1 MICVQC
7 KMCCAWTYSICIF
20 LRSTERLGNTTD
32 DQRLLNYL
40 LQDYKN
46 RRLVRPVKDRSKAVV
61 IGFSAELI
69 GVAKVVRKKLKSWRI
84 FKSLRL

>member
-1 MICVQC
+1 LLRLDILNVH
-7 KMCCAWTYSICIF
+7 F
-20 LRSTERLGNTTD
+20 LRSTEQLGNTTD

-61 IGFSAELI
+61 IDFSAELI
-69 GVAKVVRKKLKSWRI
+69 GVAKVVRKKLKPLILNDYDFQQFIR
-84 FKSLRL
+84 

>member
-1 MICVQC
+1 MLRLDILIMHV
-7 KMCCAWTYSICIF
+7 

-32 DQRLLNYL
+32 DQRLLKYL

-46 RRLVRPVKDRSKAVV
+46 RRLVRPVKDRSEAVV

-69 GVAKVVRKKLKSWRI
+69 GVAKVVRKKLKLLLI
-84 FKSLRL
+84 

>member
-1 MICVQC
+1 MR
-7 KMCCAWTYSICIF
+7 F

-32 DQRLLNYL
+32 DQRLLKYL
-40 LQDYKN
+40 LRDYKN

-69 GVAKVVRKKLKSWRI
+69 GVAKVVRKELKSSKI
-84 FKSLRL
+84 FKWLRLWATSQVAMFSINFKS

>member
-1 MICVQC
+1 MLRLNILN
-7 KMCCAWTYSICIF
+7 IHF
-20 LRSTERLGNTTD
+20 LRSTELLENTTD
-32 DQRLLNYL
+32 DQRLLKYL

-69 GVAKVVRKKLKSWRI
+69 GVAKVVRRKLKMTMT
-84 FKSLRL
+84 FGYARL